1 MIHVHLNIGS
11 NLGDRED
18 NLRRAVALLR
28 QLADDD
34 SSVRVSDIVVSPP
47 WGFDSDNEFMNIG
60 MSFDTSLTPA
70 ELLTATQGI
79 ERTIST
85 ASHRDENGSYIDRL
99 IDIDLIAATTIP
111 TTSDPSP
118 HLITLST
125 PTLTLPH
132 PRAHLRDFVLI
143 PLRQIDP
150 SLLKILKNSCL

>member
-1 MIHVHLNIGS
+1 MMHVHINIGS
-11 NLGDRED
+11 NLGDREG
-18 NLRRAVALLR
+18 NLQRAVALLR
-28 QLADDD
+28 QLADDV

-70 ELLTATQGI
+70 ELLAATQRI
-79 ERTIST
+79 ERTISNR
-85 ASHRDENGSYIDRL
+85 SHRDENGNYIDRI

-111 TTSDPSP
+111 TPSDPDP
-118 HLITLST
+118 HLFTIST

-132 PRAHLRDFVLI
+132 PRAHLRDFVLT

-150 SLLKILKNSCL
+150 IILNFV